1 MTSTWPITISS
12 GSSIPFAD
20 CNADTVVP
28 KRWAIAARV
37 SPSCTTYV
45 SCGGGGGAVGAAV
58 GAGVA
63 TATGDGV
70 GDGLGL
76 GLGDG
81 EAVAVGVA
89 RAVGVAVGDGRSESD
104 GWAPD
109 SRAGSI
115 IPPATTTPPIPSAT
129 PAAPIASN
137 RPAGARRARP
147 AIPRQAGS
155 GARTMRVDARPLT
168 MPERAGCR
176 PPLRTAWA
184 R

>member
-1 MTSTWPITISS
+1 MTISS

-28 KRWAIAARV
+28 KRWAITARV

-45 SCGGGGGAVGAAV
+45 SCGGGGGAVEAGV

-70 GDGLGL
+70 GDRV

-81 EAVAVGVA
+81 EAVAVGVG
-89 RAVGVAVGDGRSESD
+89 RAVGDAVGDGRGDSEGS
-104 GWAPD
+104 APD
-109 SRAGSI
+109 SGSGPT

-129 PAAPIASN
+129 PAAPSATS
-137 RPAGARRARP
+137 RRVGARRARP
-147 AIPRQAGS
+147 AMPRQAGS
-155 GARTMRVDARPLT
+155 GARTMRVETRPST
-168 MPERAGCR
+168 IPERAGGR
-176 PPLRTAWA
+176 PPFRAAWA